1 MVEEINVPESDG
13 KSESVAVDNAP
24 KPLFSIEIVRLLR
37 DAQKQHGLRH
47 GDFQRY
53 RGKLA
58 DFNEILFILSNCFS
72 KIEFN
77 VHDFSLGHS
86 FKRMK
91 LISDP
96 L

>member
-1 MVEEINVPESDG
+1 MVEEINVPESDV

-47 GDFQRY
+47 GDYQRY

-58 DFNEILFILSNCFS
+58 DFNNILLIFS
-72 KIEFN
+72 SYLYIIEFN

-91 LISDP
+91 LISVP